1 MSRFSEVVA
10 AIYNGQFCPDAPRS
24 KYFPFPPLPT
34 DGVVQHAAEETV
46 DVVSAAAES
55 NESCKEEP
63 VAVEVQQEVLQ
74 VDGAPPC
81 KG

>member
-1 MSRFSEVVA
+1 M
-10 AIYNGQFCPDAPRS
+10 
-24 KYFPFPPLPT
+24 
-34 DGVVQHAAEETV
+34 QHAAEETV